1 MHNLES
7 LLEQVKELP
16 SLPEIYIRVSELLD
30 NDDSTAMQIGET
42 VQTDPSITSRIL
54 KMVNSAYYGLPHRVS
69 TISQAVSLLGRQRLK
84 QMLMGSVLEG
94 LFRNI
99 GNSDFPMQE
108 FWQHSIKT
116 AIIARH
122 LAMQNAHIIDHDS
135 LFTAGL
141 LHDIGRLVMEGGIP
155 GHATNVE
162 NLMKSKRIGIVEA
175 ETELFGFAHTEV
187 SEALLQKWGL
197 PELLVHCVRNH
208 HEESHE
214 GPSANETCIV
224 YLANQ
229 LSHNLPAIDEDDAQ
243 NILDGIPNW
252 QQTRCTVEQ
261 TCIAWQLAEDQVF
274 EVMDSF
280 GMVNID
286 IRDD

>member
-7 LLEQVKELP
+7 LLGQVKELP

-30 NDDSTAMQIGET
+30 NDDSTAKQIGET

-54 KMVNSAYYGLPHRVS
+54 KMVNSAYFGLPHRVS

-84 QMLMGSVLEG
+84 QMLMGSILEG
-94 LFRNI
+94 LFRNV
-99 GNSDFPMQE
+99 NSNDFPMQD

-116 AIIARH
+116 AIIAKH
-122 LAMQNAHIIDHDS
+122 LAMQNEYIIDHDT

-141 LHDIGRLVMEGGIP
+141 LHDIGRLVIEGGIP
-155 GHATNVE
+155 GHLADVE
-162 NLMKSKRIGIVEA
+162 KLVKSKRIGVVQA
-175 ETELFGFAHTEV
+175 EIEVLGFAHTDV

-197 PELLVHCVRNH
+197 PELLIHCVKNH
-208 HEESHE
+208 HEENHE
-214 GPSANETCIV
+214 GPSANASRII

-229 LSHNLPAIDEDDAQ
+229 LSHHLPPIDEGEARD
-243 NILDGIPNW
+243 ILDEIPNW
-252 QQTRCTVEQ
+252 QHAKCTVEQ

-274 EVMDSF
+274 EVSDSL

-286 IRDD
+286 IRD

>member
-208 HEESHE
+208 HEESLE